1 VSKRGDAKKARR
13 RKRLAATRRVP
24 DSVMAQLAAIPDG
37 VVADLAEFDERIT
50 ERGWAFDEEESN
62 DDYAVWFFEPSG
74 AEVADGLPVTSLW
87 LDATE
92 DGAIV
97 RVVLVGTSVQYPFTH
112 GQLFEQLDRIES
124 YRNGDPAPE
133 FG

>member
-1 VSKRGDAKKARR
+1 MSKRGDAKKARR
-13 RKRLAATRRVP
+13 RKRQGVTRRIPAAIV
-24 DSVMAQLAAIPDG
+24 DQLAAIPDG
-37 VVADLAEFDERIT
+37 IVADLADFDERVT
-50 ERGWAFDEEESN
+50 ERGWTFDEDESD
-62 DDYAVWFFEPSG
+62 DDYAIWFFEPSG

-97 RVVLVGTSVQYPFTH
+97 RVVLVGTADQHPFTH
-112 GQLFEQLDRIES
+112 GQLFDHLGTIET
-124 YRNGDPAPE
+124 YRNGDPVPE